1 MNWKVPFFDLNL
13 GEAEKEAV
21 VQVLDSNWLT
31 MGAEIERLE
40 TAFSQSFGVENGCA
54 VAVTNGTAALHLALL
69 AHNIGPGD
77 EVICPSLTF
86 VADANVILHAG
97 AEPVLADVISADDWT
112 ICPDEIE
119 RKITDK
125 TKAIIVVHYGG
136 YPCHMEKILEL
147 AEKNKIVIIEDACHG
162 PLSEWRGQKL
172 GTIGDAGC
180 FSFFSNK
187 NMTSGEGGMVI
198 TKSPNIA
205 DRARILRSH
214 GMTTSSFERF
224 KGHAFGYDVTEI
236 GYNYRLDEI
245 RAAIAT
251 TQLEKLPAANLK
263 RASITRTYRNLIATR
278 LPDISV
284 PFANQNG
291 NLAHHI
297 FPVLLPENGPQRND
311 VMEALKEKGV
321 QTSIHYRPIHTFSV
335 YNNRTLNL
343 PITESVMN
351 RILTL
356 PLFPT
361 MSEEQV
367 DYVVES
373 LRDCLK
379 E

>member
-1 MNWKVPFFDLNL
+1 MNWEVPFFDLKL
-13 GEAEKEAV
+13 DEVEKEAV
-21 VQVLDSNWLT
+21 IKVLESNWLT
-31 MGAEIERLE
+31 MGAEIDRLE
-40 TAFSQSFGVENGCA
+40 KAFTLSFGVDNGCA

-86 VADANVILHAG
+86 VADANVIFHAG
-97 AEPVLADVISADDWT
+97 AKPILADVVSTDDWT
-112 ICPDEIE
+112 ICPDDIK
-119 RKITDK
+119 RKISNR

-136 YPCHMEKILEL
+136 YPCHMDKILEL
-147 AEKNKIVIIEDACHG
+147 ANNKKIAIIEDACHG

-198 TKSPNIA
+198 TKSPDIA
-205 DRARILRSH
+205 DRARALRSH

-224 KGHAFGYDVTEI
+224 KGHAFGYDVTDI

-251 TQLEKLPAANLK
+251 KQLEKLPNANLK
-263 RASITRTYRNLIATR
+263 RATVTRTYRNLIANK

-311 VMEALKEKGV
+311 VMEALKERGV
-321 QTSIHYRPIHTFSV
+321 QTSIHYRPIHTFSA
-335 YNNRTLNL
+335 YRNRTSNL

-361 MSEEQV
+361 MSERQV
-367 DYVVES
+367 GYVVDS
-373 LRDCLK
+373 LAQCFRG
-379 E
+379 